1 LGIVEAVPG
10 AGQARQSGS
19 QGGGGGGGG
28 SSQAGSNPLDRGGL
42 AGGATSSSTSGGLRY
57 VTKVNLSADVSLAA
71 RNFFTTLGVNLQSPA
86 GKSVFFNDRLGLLFV
101 KATED
106 DLDTIERAVQA
117 LNQIPPQ
124 IHIKSRFIEV
134 SEDNSA
140 ALGFQWYLG
149 QFNIGQGVVGQGG
162 SSGSLT
168 TTPSGAN
175 PLGIF
180 PGSSTASQVAGS
192 ANDQLVTS
200 GLRNSLSAPTIGTIT
215 GIFTD
220 PNFRVALQALAQ
232 RSGVE
237 QLAEPEVTTI
247 SGRQTQMKATTLQS
261 VVTSFSFEQGASGV
275 TGGGTGAVP

>member
-1 LGIVEAVPG
+1 IVEAVPG
-10 AGQARQSGS
+10 AQQARQSGG

-28 SSQAGSNPLDRGGL
+28 TSQAGQNPLDRGGV
-42 AGGATSSSTSGGLRY
+42 AGGATTTTSQGGLRY
-57 VTKVNLSADVSLAA
+57 ITKVNLSADVSLAA
-71 RNFFTTLGVNLQSPA
+71 RNFFTTLGVNLQSPP

-106 DLDTIERAVQA
+106 DLDTIERAIQA
-117 LNQIPPQ
+117 LDQVPPQ

-134 SEDNSA
+134 TENNSA

-168 TTPSGAN
+168 TTPSAAN
-175 PLGIF
+175 PLGQF
-180 PGSSTASQVAGS
+180 PGTSSSSSVSPS
-192 ANDQLVTS
+192 ANDQLITS
-200 GLRNSLSAPTIGTIT
+200 GLRNTLNAPAIGTIT

-220 PNFRVALQALAQ
+220 PNFRVALQALEQ

-247 SGRQTQMKATTLQS
+247 SGRQTQMRATTLQS
-261 VVTSFSFEQGASGV
+261 VVTSFSFQQGASGV
-275 TGGGTGAVP
+275 STPAAVP

>member
-1 LGIVEAVPG
+1 
-10 AGQARQSGS
+10 
-19 QGGGGGGGG
+19 
-28 SSQAGSNPLDRGGL
+28 
-42 AGGATSSSTSGGLRY
+42 
-57 VTKVNLSADVSLAA
+57 LAA
-71 RNFFTTLGVNLQSPA
+71 RNFFTTLGVNLQTPA

-106 DLDTIERAVQA
+106 DLDTIERAIQA
-117 LNQIPPQ
+117 LDQVPPQ

-168 TTPSGAN
+168 TTPSAAN
-175 PLGIF
+175 PLGLF
-180 PGSSTASQVAGS
+180 PGSSTASEVAGS
-192 ANDQLVTS
+192 SGDQLVTS

-220 PNFRVALQALAQ
+220 PNFRVALQALEQ

-261 VVTSFSFEQGASGV
+261 VVTSFSFQQGTSGIN
-275 TGGGTGAVP
+275 GGGTGAVP